1 MCASM
6 ATTEVGKGL
15 RQLTATQKGPSVIFF
30 PISLVKAGLMAMP
43 NFRHADSP
51 CIQEE
56 GV

>member
-30 PISLVKAGLMAMP
+30 PISLVKAGLMDTP
-43 NFRHADSP
+43 NFRHTDSP